1 MKSAASAALAVA
13 ALMAFP
19 GVAFA
24 VDAEP
29 DTTQAI
35 VESVLD
41 DLGVDADD
49 ELIALI
55 VSDVDPELLNPELVD
70 AVDSALAE
78 GEDPDDVITE
88 ITVDNLDE
96 QSVLWEENGEDWAQT
111 APAVRP
117 DRHSTIDTDDDEETD
132 PADPA
137 ASPTPTPRPTS
148 TVRPSPTPRPTSTTR
163 PTSTPR
169 PTPSESDDDD
179 DDDRD
184 DDHDDDHSDDDD

>member
-1 MKSAASAALAVA
+1 MKSAAIAALAVA
-13 ALMAFP
+13 ALVAFP
-19 GVAFA
+19 GVAVA
-24 VDAEP
+24 VDAGS

-70 AVDSALAE
+70 AVGSALAE

>member
-1 MKSAASAALAVA
+1 MKSAATAALAVA
-13 ALMAFP
+13 ALVAFP

-24 VDAEP
+24 VDAES

-78 GEDPDDVITE
+78 GEDPDDVIAE

-117 DRHSTIDTDDDEETD
+117 DRHRTVNTDDDGETD

-137 ASPTPTPRPTS
+137 ASPTPRPTS

-184 DDHDDDHSDDDD
+184 DDHDDDHSNDDD